1 VAGLSAGCRRLPETA
16 PDVFVL
22 SSGQTTSPECLIH
35 QGEFWTLGNFR
46 EPPAKKPID
55 LPRDKAAPL
64 QHARPPRFSLNIP
77 SMCGKL
83 SSPIMEVAGTVSWI
97 LAQKNSA
104 VWTVRPDALVYDAI
118 KMMADKNVG
127 ALPVVQND
135 KLVGIVSE
143 RDYTRKVILL
153 GRSSKETRVSEIMS
167 TNVVVTHP
175 NESLT
180 GCMHMMTDKRV
191 RHLPVV
197 EDGKLVGILSIG
209 DALKWL
215 ISAQTATIEHLEQ
228 YISGGYPS

>member
-1 VAGLSAGCRRLPETA
+1 MHSRSRGWLFE
-16 PDVFVL
+16 
-22 SSGQTTSPECLIH
+22 LIEH
-35 QGEFWTLGNFR
+35 IRQGPFPGAVCSK
-46 EPPAKKPID
+46 PAE
-55 LPRDKAAPL
+55 LLRYKAAPL
-64 QHARPPRFSLNIP
+64 QAAVSQARFPLNIP
-77 SMCGKL
+77 LMCGKFN
-83 SSPIMEVAGTVSWI
+83 SPLMEVAGTVSWI

-118 KMMADKNVG
+118 KMMAEKNVG
-127 ALPVVQND
+127 ALPVVQDN
-135 KLVGIVSE
+135 KLLGIVSE
-143 RDYTRKVILL
+143 RDYTRKVILQ

-167 TNVVVTHP
+167 TNLVVTHP

-180 GCMHMMTDKRV
+180 GCMHVMTDKRV

>member
-1 VAGLSAGCRRLPETA
+1 VRS
-16 PDVFVL
+16 
-22 SSGQTTSPECLIH
+22 
-35 QGEFWTLGNFR
+35 
-46 EPPAKKPID
+46 
-55 LPRDKAAPL
+55 
-64 QHARPPRFSLNIP
+64 PRFSLNIT

-83 SSPIMEVAGTVSWI
+83 TSPIMEVAGTVSWI

-127 ALPVVQND
+127 ALPVMQND

-167 TNVVVTHP
+167 TDLVVTHP

-191 RHLPVV
+191 RHLPVI

-228 YISGGYPS
+228 YITGGYPS